1 MGTLHGHTCSSCGFS
16 LEISED
22 QPFYVFAGEI
32 QQKYCPKT
40 KAIVNIFDSYS
51 GDEHS
56 ISCQKEYWQEEF
68 GDASICKNC
77 KIDCLE
83 DLSSIPRDEQNGF
96 YICPRC
102 GNLLDGES
110 IICCD

>member
-1 MGTLHGHTCSSCGFS
+1 MGTLNGHTCGSCGFS

-22 QPFYVFAGEI
+22 QPCYVFGGEI
-32 QQKYCPKT
+32 RQKYCPKT
-40 KAIVNIFDSYS
+40 KAIVDIFDSNS

-56 ISCQKEYWQEEF
+56 ISCQEEYWQEEF

-83 DLSSIPRDEQNGF
+83 DLSVIPRDEQSGF

-102 GNLLDGES
+102 GSLMNIWSVTMID
-110 IICCD
+110 